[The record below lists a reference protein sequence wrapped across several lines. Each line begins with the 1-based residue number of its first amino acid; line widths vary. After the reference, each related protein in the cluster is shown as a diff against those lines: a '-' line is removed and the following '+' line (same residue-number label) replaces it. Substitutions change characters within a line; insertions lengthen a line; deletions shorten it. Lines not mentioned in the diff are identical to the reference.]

1 MQTEED
7 RYADLEKPIE
17 DVHNMA
23 AIVARV
29 MEHEAGFEA
38 GDVTISR
45 QSWETFSFAVYHLHE
60 LANNLHKRYHR
71 DGNAR
76 AA

>member
-1 MQTEED
+1 MQED

-38 GDVTISR
+38 ISP
-45 QSWETFSFAVYHLHE
+45 QSRETFSFAIYHLKE
-60 LANNLHKRYHR
+60 LIDGLHTQYFRDSEANP
-71 DGNAR
+71 
-76 AA
+76 